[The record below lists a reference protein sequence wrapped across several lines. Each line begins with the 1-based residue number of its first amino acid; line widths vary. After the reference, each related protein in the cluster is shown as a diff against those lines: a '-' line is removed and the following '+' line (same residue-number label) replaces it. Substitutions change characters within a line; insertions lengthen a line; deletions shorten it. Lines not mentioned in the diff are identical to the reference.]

1 MGTRAALA
9 AWFEPRRSLYP
20 WRGERD
26 PYRVLVSEVM
36 LQQTQ
41 ATRVVPSYLVFVD
54 RFPDLASLAAAT
66 RRDVLLAWAGLGY
79 NRRAVALHE
88 AARAV
93 VERHGGAIPCEPPEL
108 EALPGI
114 GAYTAA
120 AVASIAF
127 GRPVPAID
135 TNVRRVVA
143 RARLGAEPHE
153 VTASQVR
160 DAAWSWLERADP
172 GGWNQAV
179 MDMGRES
186 CRPAPRS
193 NACPLAGGC
202 RFHVQGRDPSP
213 QRPGSRATAWR
224 RWSRDWSRTGWWRRD
239 QRRWPAAPAAGS
251 GFRRSDRALPLR
263 QAADGIEGAEPGPRF
278 LEVLREQVRGHVVAG
293 SPPRRPPLVQIAPA
307 PPGLPAVPVV
317 HFPGQVA
324 GGLGADAAGG
334 QQGQDEREAAQDH
347 GQQAHQGKRRAEKTG
362 HQQHHTDHHETG
374 HPGTGHRLHCKPAG
388 PIPRRPGTRTP
399 G

>member
-179 MDMGRES
+179 MDLGREL
-186 CRPAPRS
+186 CRPAPRC

-202 RFHVQGRDPSP
+202 RFHVQGRHPSP
-213 QRPGSRATAWR
+213 HR
-224 RWSRDWSRTGWWRRD
+224 R
-239 QRRWPAAPAAGS
+239 
-251 GFRRSDRALPLR
+251 
-263 QAADGIEGAEPGPRF
+263 
-278 LEVLREQVRGHVVAG
+278 G
-293 SPPRRPPLVQIAPA
+293 SPPYQGSTRQARGRVVEQLLARESA
-307 PPGLPAVPVV
+307 TLGSLAATAGLPLDRMAKVV
-317 HFPGQVA
+317 EGLVA
-324 GGLGADAAGG
+324 DGLVAAGP
-334 QQGQDEREAAQDH
+334 AALA
-347 GQQAHQGKRRAEKTG
+347 GRASG
-362 HQQHHTDHHETG
+362 RV
-374 HPGTGHRLHCKPAG
+374 RLP
-388 PIPRRPGTRTP
+388 
-399 G
+399 